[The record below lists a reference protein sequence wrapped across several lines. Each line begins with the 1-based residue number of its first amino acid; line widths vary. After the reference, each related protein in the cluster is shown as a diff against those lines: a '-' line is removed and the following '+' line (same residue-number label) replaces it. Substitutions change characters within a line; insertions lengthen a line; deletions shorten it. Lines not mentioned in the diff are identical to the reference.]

1 MPAWRRRAL
10 APMLLAGFAA
20 LAMPPVAAQAAG
32 KARVAFG
39 DIASVETLHL
49 QAAFARAQE
58 KGVDLEVTYLK
69 SEDIASQAVVGGQ
82 ADIGV
87 GAPYALI
94 QKVKAPI
101 RMFVQLS
108 TLRFYPIVNAEFFK
122 TWKDLDGQEVA
133 VHARGS
139 GTEAIMRLMEQREGI
154 KFSTVSYVPGAEVRA
169 GALLQGTVKA
179 SIVDAP
185 NRRMLEEKAPGKF
198 IVLPLEGINA
208 TDEALFANTDFL
220 AREPEAVETLLT
232 EIVQTWRE
240 VAANPERI
248 VELRKQYNLLPDLPA
263 EMESTILPYF
273 QELAAA
279 DALPLNGGGSEAV
292 KDDFGFFTLAGQLE
306 GDPASLK
313 PEDFWATGPLDA
325 VLDRI
330 GRN

>member
-1 MPAWRRRAL
+1 MPV
-10 APMLLAGFAA
+10 MLAG
-20 LAMPPVAAQAAG
+20 LGAMAMLPGVAVAAG
-32 KARVAFG
+32 KARIAFG
-39 DIASVETLHL
+39 DVASVETLHL
-49 QAAFARAQE
+49 QAAFERARA

-69 SEDIASQAVVGGQ
+69 SEDIAAQAVVGAQ

-101 RMFVQLS
+101 RLFVQLS
-108 TLRFYPIVNAEFFK
+108 TLRFYPIVSAEHYK

-154 KFSTVSYVPGAEVRA
+154 KFGNVSYVPGAEVRA
-169 GALLQGTVKA
+169 GALLQGTLRA

-198 IVLPLEGINA
+198 IVLPLEGVNA

-220 AREPEAVETLLT
+220 AREPQAVETLLT

-240 VAANPERI
+240 ISAQPARI

-263 EMESTILPYF
+263 DMESGILPYF
-273 QELAAA
+273 EELAAA
-279 DALPLNGGGSEAV
+279 KALPLNGGGAQAV
-292 KDDFGFFTLAGQLE
+292 QDDFAFFTLAGQLQ

-325 VLDRI
+325 VLGRI
-330 GRN
+330 GRQ

>member
-1 MPAWRRRAL
+1 MPGWRRRTLASAL
-10 APMLLAGFAA
+10 AGITAVALLPG
-20 LAMPPVAAQAAG
+20 VGHAAG

-108 TLRFYPIVNAEFFK
+108 TLRFYPIVNAEYFK

-154 KFSTVSYVPGAEVRA
+154 KFSNVSYVPGAEVRA

-198 IVLPLEGINA
+198 VVLPLEGINA

-220 AREPEAVETLLT
+220 AREPQAVETLLT

-240 VAANPERI
+240 VAADPERI

-273 QELAAA
+273 EELAAA
-279 DALPLNGGGSEAV
+279 GALPLNGGGAQAV
-292 KDDFGFFTLAGQLE
+292 KDDFAFFTLAGQLQ
-306 GDPASLK
+306 GDAAGLK

-330 GRN
+330 GRK

>member
-10 APMLLAGFAA
+10 APMLLAGFAS
-20 LAMPPVAAQAAG
+20 LAMLPGTADAAG

-49 QAAFARAQE
+49 QAAFARARE

-154 KFSTVSYVPGAEVRA
+154 KFSNVSYVPGAEVRA

-198 IVLPLEGINA
+198 VVLPLAGINA

-220 AREPEAVETLLT
+220 AREPAAVETLLT

-248 VELRKQYNLLPDLPA
+248 VELRKQYKLLPDLPA
-263 EMESTILPYF
+263 EMEGTVLPYF
-273 QELAAA
+273 KELAAA
-279 DALPLNGGGSEAV
+279 GALPLNGGGAQAV
-292 KDDFGFFTLAGQLE
+292 KDDFAFFTIAGQLK
-306 GDPASLK
+306 GDAASLK

-325 VLDRI
+325 VLAKI
-330 GRN
+330 GRK

>member
-1 MPAWRRRAL
+1 MPGWRRRTLASAL
-10 APMLLAGFAA
+10 AGMAAMALLPAAGH
-20 LAMPPVAAQAAG
+20 AAG

-87 GAPYALI
+87 GAPYSLI

-108 TLRFYPIVNAEFFK
+108 TLRFYPIVNAEAYK

-154 KFSTVSYVPGAEVRA
+154 KFSNVSYVPGAEVRA
-169 GALLQGTVKA
+169 GALLQGTIKA

-220 AREPEAVETLLT
+220 AREPQAVETLLT

-240 VAANPERI
+240 VAASPERI

-263 EMESTILPYF
+263 EMEETILPYF

-279 DALPLNGGGSEAV
+279 GALPLNGGGAEAV
-292 KDDFGFFTLAGQLE
+292 KDDFAFFSLAGQLQ
-306 GDPASLK
+306 GDPASLE
-313 PEDFWATGPLDA
+313 PGDFWATGPLDA

-330 GRN
+330 GRK